1 MTLRFAWT
9 LVLFL
14 FLTVSV
20 SANEIDELKTAA
32 DVNLLLKKLFQKDA
46 DPLML
51 DEKAVPAGDFG
62 KNTFHKVDL
71 DGNGQTDLMVESNY
85 LFAVTDKHDLVMV
98 DHGGFTFY
106 RYTLLKIEKVG
117 GDTLLRVRPR
127 KDTELPQPTSE
138 AELTLTF
145 KFGGF
150 IEYNSTPDHLKIE
163 SVTLST
169 SGCFGSCPIFTI
181 SIKADRSATYQ
192 AKQFNKQ
199 QGEFKG
205 TVAPADF
212 DRLVGIINYMRL
224 GSLKNEYAVSWTDD
238 QGSKLT
244 IKYDGGKVKQIS
256 DYGMIGTYGLE
267 NLYDRFFELRGSQ
280 KWTKMK

>member
-1 MTLRFAWT
+1 MTLRIAWP
-9 LVLFL
+9 LVLFF

-20 SANEIDELKTAA
+20 SANEIDDLKTAS
-32 DVNLLLKKLFQKDA
+32 DVNQFLKKIDPKYA
-46 DPLML
+46 DTLML
-51 DEKAVPAGDFG
+51 EEKATPAGEFG

-71 DGNGQTDLMVESNY
+71 DGNGQTDLIVESKY
-85 LFAVTDKHDLVMV
+85 LFAVTDKNDLVMV

-106 RYTLLKIEKVG
+106 RYALFKVEKVG

-127 KDTELPQPTSE
+127 KDTDLPQPPSE
-138 AELTLTF
+138 DELTLTF

-150 IEYNSTPDHLKIE
+150 IEYNSTPDHMKIE

-205 TVAPADF
+205 TIAPVDY
-212 DRLVGIINYMRL
+212 DRLLGIINYMRL
-224 GSLKNEYAVSWTDD
+224 GSLKNEYAVPWTDD
-238 QGSKLT
+238 QGAKLT

-267 NLYDRFFELRGSQ
+267 NLYDRFFELRESQ
-280 KWTKMK
+280 KWSKVR